1 MPADFAAVA
10 KLRDARAY
18 RRIKRPFTRVSKLRS
33 KGYVK
38 GAPHMKTVQ
47 YDMGNS
53 KLTYSY
59 EVQLISTTRQQI
71 RDNALEAARQAAVRY
86 LDKVAAK
93 EGYYV
98 KLRAVPHHVIRMK
111 PLATGAGADRFQ
123 QGMSLS
129 YGSPEGHAAQ
139 VKPGKIL
146 FSFYVN
152 EGQLDAA
159 KEAARKAN
167 TKLPMH
173 CKIEVL
179 EQKSSL

>member
-1 MPADFAAVA
+1 MA

-18 RRIKRPFTRVSKLRS
+18 RRTKRPFTRISKLRS

-38 GAPHMKTVQ
+38 GAPQMKTVQ

-53 KLTYSY
+53 KLPYSH
-59 EVQLISTTRQQI
+59 EVQLICTKKQQI

-86 LDKVAAK
+86 LDLNAAK

-98 KLRAVPHHVIRMK
+98 KLRAVPHHIIRMK

-152 EGQLDAA
+152 ENQIEIAR
-159 KEAARKAN
+159 EAARKAG

-179 EQKSSL
+179 NIIKTT